1 MLSLTRPIVFFDLE
15 TTGTDAAND
24 RIVEIA
30 CIKLLPD
37 GARDRY
43 VTRLNPGM
51 PIPAGATAIHGI
63 CDDDVREAPTFKQIA
78 RTLHD
83 WIRRCDFGGYNSARF
98 DLPVLVEEFLRA
110 GVTPDFSDCRMVDA
124 QQIFFKLEQRTLA
137 AAYKFYCGKALD
149 GAHCAENDICAT
161 IEVLMA
167 QLERYGEHLTRDVQE
182 LHDFC
187 SGGEV
192 YVDHHRA
199 MKMEDGHPCFTFGK
213 HKGKRVADVFDAEPG
228 YYDWMMKGGFGMHTK
243 QKISEILNEKLSQ
256 RIKGPKKTF
265 KA

>member
-1 MLSLTRPIVFFDLE
+1 MLSLARPIVFFDLE

-37 GARDRY
+37 GRRDRY

-78 RTLHD
+78 KTLYE
-83 WIRRCDFGGYNSARF
+83 WIRRCDLGGYNAARF

-110 GVTPDFSDCRMVDA
+110 GIEADFSDCRMVDP

-137 AAYKFYCGKALD
+137 AAYKFYCGKTLE

-161 IEVLMA
+161 IEVLEA
-167 QLERYGEHLTRDVQE
+167 QLERYSTELSCDVQE
-182 LHDFC
+182 LHNFC
-187 SGGEV
+187 SGGER
-192 YVDHHRA
+192 YVDYHRS
-199 MKMEDGHPCFTFGK
+199 MKLEDGHPTFTFGK
-213 HKGKRVADVFDAEPG
+213 HKGKRVTDVFIKEPG
-228 YYDWMMKGGFGMHTK
+228 YYDWMMQSGFGQHTK
-243 QKISEILNEKLSQ
+243 QKISEILFEQ
-256 RIKGPKKTF
+256 RGLTRAKKGS